1 MLVPMGVLLP
11 LVFPRLRDRRMGAAA
26 TVIPL
31 VIELMQPIVGRSF
44 DTDDLIAN
52 FLGILVGWGLV
63 RLLQAIRKLRSPH

>member
-1 MLVPMGVLLP
+1 ML
-11 LVFPRLRDRRMGAAA
+11 FRS
-26 TVIPL
+26 VIPL

-63 RLLQAIRKLRSPH
+63 RLLQAIRKLRSAH